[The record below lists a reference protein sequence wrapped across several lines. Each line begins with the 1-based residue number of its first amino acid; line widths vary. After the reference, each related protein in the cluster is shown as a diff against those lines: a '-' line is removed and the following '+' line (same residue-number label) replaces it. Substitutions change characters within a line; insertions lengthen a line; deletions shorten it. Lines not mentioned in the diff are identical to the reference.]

1 MWATRV
7 GPVLGGGDLLQARQT
22 FMRDGGGRCAAQ
34 RQGVVARARRIASCD
49 SSSSSNSGAG
59 GDVARAMGDSG

>member
-1 MWATRV
+1 VWATRV
-7 GPVLGGGDLLQARQT
+7 GPVFGSGDLLQARQA

-34 RQGVVARARRIASCD
+34 RQGVVARVRRIASGD
-49 SSSSSNSGAG
+49 TSSSSNSGAG